1 MQFTQIRASSA
12 FLFVSALALT
22 SVASAQGY
30 KPIVDHVHLAAPDPG
45 AAVAW
50 YQKYFGGQTMAEAAD
65 RLLLGDVRIIFS
77 KRDNALPSQGAAVDH
92 IGFSVANLDAAMKA
106 FESGGVKIVT
116 PARDVPGLFPL
127 AFIED
132 PWGTRIEVVQDSA
145 GVGVHHLHLRG
156 TDPVAMLAWYSAQ
169 FGGRVDK
176 LKGRI
181 DGIDMSGV
189 WILAQRGEA
198 VPSQGHSIDHI
209 GFRPLNVDAAVT
221 ELKTRNVKVT
231 TEPRPLTFANG
242 VTARIAFAEAPDGV
256 RIELVQRPE

>member
-1 MQFTQIRASSA
+1 M
-12 FLFVSALALT
+12 FVLCTAA
-22 SVASAQGY
+22 VASEAFAQPY

-77 KRDNALPSQGAAVDH
+77 KRDNTQPSQGSAIDH
-92 IGFSVANLDAAMKA
+92 IGFSVADVDAAMKM
-106 FESGGVKIVT
+106 FEADGVKIVT
-116 PARDVPGLFPL
+116 PARDVPGIFRL

-132 PWGTRIEVVQDSA
+132 PWGTKIEVAQDSA
-145 GVGVHHLHLRG
+145 RLGVHHVHLRG
-156 TDPVAMLAWYSAQ
+156 TDPAAMLAWYSAQ

-176 LKGRI
+176 LKGRM
-181 DGIDMSGV
+181 DGINMSGV
-189 WILAQRGEA
+189 WILFQQGDA

-209 GFRPLNVDAAVT
+209 GFRPLDVDAAVT
-221 ELKTRNVKVT
+221 ALKTQNVKIT

-242 VTARIAFAEAPDGV
+242 ATARIAFAEAPDGV